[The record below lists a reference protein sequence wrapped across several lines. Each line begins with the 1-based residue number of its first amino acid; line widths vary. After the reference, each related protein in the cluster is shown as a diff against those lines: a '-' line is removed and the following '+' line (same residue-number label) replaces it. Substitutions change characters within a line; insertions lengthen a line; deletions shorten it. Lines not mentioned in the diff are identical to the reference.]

1 MPPGQNRHRLQP
13 ARTIEFAGM
22 IADRYLQL
30 KGELESGFARLIT
43 LHSEMH
49 RPAEQLNTLRTLLR
63 GISEPLL
70 FVAVGEVK
78 SGKSSLLNALFGDE
92 LAKVDVL
99 PATDRVYI
107 FRYGPEEKT
116 AEVSPQ
122 LTERYLPVPFL
133 RDFSVVDTPGTN
145 TMVKEHQMVTEDFMP
160 RADIVLF
167 VFSVANP
174 WTQSNWEFLDFLQ
187 KTWLKNVI
195 FVLQQ
200 IDLREPTEID
210 VIHRHLQDTAMRR
223 LGFVPPIFAVS
234 ARKALLARTS
244 GVDKETL
251 WKESAFA
258 ALEEQI
264 NFIVTES
271 STRMLKLRSTF
282 QAGRVVLEELVS
294 EVGVLLGRISSDEAA
309 LRRLDSLLE
318 TRRDQM
324 RRQVGNLVR
333 DIENAYDRTTA
344 ERAKL
349 LRGKVSWWSGLKLIV
364 ARSSH
369 EQNLHAGIE
378 TKLRE
383 LMQPQMEK
391 AVSALETD
399 LRSVWP
405 QMQDLL
411 ENQLSGGLRKEA
423 RTSIPDFAGQRR
435 ELSEAI
441 QTAFMD
447 ILAGKSLQ
455 ERLTRSFAQT
465 SLALRI
471 VAALIAI
478 AGTVAALTKNRTPT
492 IAIGAAAA
500 AAIGL
505 LLIIFLVFNH
515 RRKILRDYERELDPK
530 QTEFRRALE
539 GQFGKAIDSFCAEMA
554 KRFQSLGEVCR
565 AQRANYEPWSAQL
578 NELQKKFAEL
588 KPSLG

>member
-1 MPPGQNRHRLQP
+1 
-13 ARTIEFAGM
+13 
-22 IADRYLQL
+22 
-30 KGELESGFARLIT
+30 
-43 LHSEMH
+43 
-49 RPAEQLNTLRTLLR
+49 
-63 GISEPLL
+63 
-70 FVAVGEVK
+70 
-78 SGKSSLLNALFGDE
+78 
-92 LAKVDVL
+92 
-99 PATDRVYI
+99 
-107 FRYGPEEKT
+107 
-116 AEVSPQ
+116 
-122 LTERYLPVPFL
+122 
-133 RDFSVVDTPGTN
+133 
-145 TMVKEHQMVTEDFMP
+145 
-160 RADIVLF
+160 
-167 VFSVANP
+167 
-174 WTQSNWEFLDFLQ
+174 
-187 KTWLKNVI
+187 
-195 FVLQQ
+195 
-200 IDLREPTEID
+200 
-210 VIHRHLQDTAMRR
+210 
-223 LGFVPPIFAVS
+223 
-234 ARKALLARTS
+234 
-244 GVDKETL
+244 
-251 WKESAFA
+251 
-258 ALEEQI
+258 LEEQI

-294 EVGVLLGRISSDEAA
+294 EVGVLLERISSDEAA
-309 LRRLDSLLE
+309 LRRLDNLLE

-324 RRQVGNLVR
+324 RRQVGSLVR
-333 DIENAYDRTTA
+333 DIENAYDQTTD

-349 LRGKVSWWSGLKLIV
+349 LRQKVSWWSGLKLII

-391 AVSALETD
+391 AVSALEID

-411 ENQLSGGLRKEA
+411 ENQLSSGLRKEA

-455 ERLTRSFAQT
+455 ERLTRSFVQS

-471 VAALIAI
+471 VTALIAI
-478 AGTVAALTKNRTPT
+478 AGTVTALTKSRNPT

-500 AAIGL
+500 TAIGL

-530 QTEFRRALE
+530 QAEFRQALE

-554 KRFQSLGEVCR
+554 KRFQNLSEVCR
-565 AQRANYEPWSAQL
+565 TQRANYEPWSAQL
-578 NELQKKFAEL
+578 NELQKEFAEL
-588 KPSLG
+588 KPRLG

>member
-1 MPPGQNRHRLQP
+1 
-13 ARTIEFAGM
+13 M

-30 KGELESGFARLIT
+30 KSELESGFAGLIQ
-43 LHSEMH
+43 LGSEMH
-49 RPAEQLNTLRTLLR
+49 RPAEQLNTLKTLLR
-63 GISEPLL
+63 DISEPLL

-92 LAKVDVL
+92 FAKVDVL

-107 FRYGPEEKT
+107 FRYGQEEKT
-116 AEVSPQ
+116 NEVSPQ
-122 LTERYLPVPFL
+122 LTERFLPIPFL

-145 TMVKEHQMVTEDFMP
+145 TMVKEHQMVTEEFMP

-174 WTQSNWEFLDFLQ
+174 WTQSNWDFLDFLQ

-244 GVDKETL
+244 GADKDKL
-251 WKESAFA
+251 WRESAFA
-258 ALEEQI
+258 ALGEQI
-264 NFIVTES
+264 SFIVTES
-271 STRMLKLRSTF
+271 SARMLKLRSRF
-282 QAGRVVLEELVS
+282 QAGLVVLDELAS
-294 EVGVLLGRISSDEAA
+294 EVGVLLGRISVDEAA
-309 LRRLDSLLE
+309 LNRLDSLLE
-318 TRRDQM
+318 TRREQM
-324 RRQVGNLVR
+324 RRQIGSLVR
-333 DIENAYDRTTA
+333 DIENAYDRTTDK
-344 ERAKL
+344 RAKL
-349 LRGKVSWWSGLKLIV
+349 LRQKVRWWSGLRLI
-364 ARSSH
+364 AMRSSH

-383 LMQPQMEK
+383 LMQPQVEK
-391 AVSALETD
+391 AVGALETD

-411 ENQLSGGLRKEA
+411 ENQLSPNLRKQA

-441 QTAFMD
+441 QTGFMN
-447 ILAGKSLQ
+447 ILAGSSLQ
-455 ERLTRSFAQT
+455 ERLRRSFLRS

-471 VAALIAI
+471 VGAVVAL
-478 AGTVAALTKNRTPT
+478 AGAVAAVTKNRNPK
-492 IAIGAAAA
+492 IAMAAALVGA
-500 AAIGL
+500 LGV
-505 LLIIFLVFNH
+505 LLIFFFTLNH
-515 RRKILRDYERELDPK
+515 RRKVVRDYERELDPK
-530 QTEFRRALE
+530 QTEFRKALE
-539 GQFGKAIDSFCAEMA
+539 GQFAKAIDSFCEEMS
-554 KRFQSLGEVCR
+554 KRFQNLRDVCR
-565 AQRANYEPWSAQL
+565 TQRTSYEPWSEQV

-588 KPSLG
+588 KPRLG